1 MTATIEVAL
10 VAQGCNAKRG
20 SLLSLDVQA
29 QTKP

>member
-10 VAQGCNAKRG
+10 VAQGCNA